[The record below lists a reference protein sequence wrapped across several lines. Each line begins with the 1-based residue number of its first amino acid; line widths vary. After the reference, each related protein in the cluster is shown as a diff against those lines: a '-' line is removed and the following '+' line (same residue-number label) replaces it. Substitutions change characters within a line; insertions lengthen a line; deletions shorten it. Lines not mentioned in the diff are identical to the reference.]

1 VRSETKKERLK
12 KKENAMVRR
21 MSLVAL
27 VATVSLMGLA
37 SKSNAQSAAKSGSK
51 VGPKVG
57 PKVGLI
63 PNPDQRWLRQVGLQ
77 VVLVFPGSPAA
88 QQGME
93 AGDIIVGV
101 NGLPV
106 RSQAD
111 MTRALTQGGRVA
123 RLEVIDCNTGWPSE
137 VTVYP
142 IMGRIGVQTTPVPV
156 SDYRP
161 LPPFPP
167 RPFPPFIGS
176 GSQAG
181 E

>member
-1 VRSETKKERLK
+1 
-12 KKENAMVRR
+12 MFRR
-21 MSLVAL
+21 MSLVAV
-27 VATVSLMGLA
+27 VAMVASVGLA
-37 SKSNAQSAAKSGSK
+37 SKSDAQSLQK
-51 VGPKVG
+51 G

-63 PNPDQRWLRQVGLQ
+63 PNPDQRWLKQAGLQ
-77 VVLVFPGSPAA
+77 VVLVFPQSPAA

-111 MTRALTQGGRVA
+111 MIRVLTQAGRVA
-123 RLEVIDCNTGWPSE
+123 RLEVIDCNTGWPSQ

-142 IMGRIGVQTTPVPV
+142 IMGRIGVQTKVIPIG
-156 SDYRP
+156 DYRP

-167 RPFPPFIGS
+167 QPFPPFIGS